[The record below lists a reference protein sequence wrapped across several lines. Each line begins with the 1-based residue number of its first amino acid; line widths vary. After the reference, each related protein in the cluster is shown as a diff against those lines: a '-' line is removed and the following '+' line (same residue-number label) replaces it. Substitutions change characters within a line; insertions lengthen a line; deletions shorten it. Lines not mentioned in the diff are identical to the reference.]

1 MRSGLL
7 TLILVL
13 VAARPS
19 SAEWQIKPFF
29 GLSFGSSTTFVL
41 NEEID
46 DPKTIFGVGATWLGE
61 IVGVEADFGLA
72 PGFLGDSSSTV
83 LSSRLT
89 TLTGNVVIALPKHL
103 AQYSLRPYFVG
114 GAGFVRVRQQDNSD
128 ALPVDSTLALFD
140 IGGGVTGFLSDR
152 VGVNWDLRRFH
163 SLGGSDGSGLS
174 FGPERVSFWRA
185 SMGLALRY

>member
-46 DPKTIFGVGATWLGE
+46 DPKTIFRVAATWLGE
-61 IVGVEADFGLA
+61 IVGIEADYGRA
-72 PGFLGDSSSTV
+72 PGFLGGSSSTV

-114 GAGFVRVRQQDNSD
+114 GAGFD
-128 ALPVDSTLALFD
+128 
-140 IGGGVTGFLSDR
+140 
-152 VGVNWDLRRFH
+152 
-163 SLGGSDGSGLS
+163 
-174 FGPERVSFWRA
+174 
-185 SMGLALRY
+185 

>member
-7 TLILVL
+7 TLLLVL

-29 GLSFGSSTTFVL
+29 GLSFGSNATFAL
-41 NEEID
+41 NQEID
-46 DPKTIFGVGATWLGE
+46 DPKVVFGVGTMWLGE
-61 IVGVEADFGLA
+61 VLGVEADFSLA
-72 PGFLGDSSSTV
+72 PGFLGDPTIV
-83 LSSRLT
+83 LSSRLA
-89 TLTGNVVIALPKHL
+89 TLTGNVVIALPKRL

-114 GAGFVRVRQQDNSD
+114 GAGFVRVRQQDISD
-128 ALPVDSTLALFD
+128 VLPVASTLATLD

-152 VGVNWDLRRFH
+152 VGLNWDIRRFR
-163 SLGGSDGSGLS
+163 SLGGSDRGISI
-174 FGPERVSFWRA
+174 GPERVSFWRA

>member
-7 TLILVL
+7 TLVLVL

-29 GLSFGSSTTFVL
+29 GLSFGSSATFVL

-46 DPKTIFGVGATWLGE
+46 DPKVIFGVGATWLGE
-61 IVGVEADFGLA
+61 IVGLEADFGLA
-72 PGFLGDSSSTV
+72 PGFLGGPSSIV
-83 LSSRLT
+83 VSSRLT
-89 TLTGNVVIALPKHL
+89 TLTGNVVIALPQRL

-114 GAGFVRVRQQDNSD
+114 GAGFVRVRQQDTGD
-128 ALPVDSTLALFD
+128 ALDVASTLATLD

-152 VGVNWDLRRFH
+152 VGVNWDIRRFRTIG
-163 SLGGSDGSGLS
+163 GGSDRGISI
-174 FGPERVSFWRA
+174 GPERVAFWRA